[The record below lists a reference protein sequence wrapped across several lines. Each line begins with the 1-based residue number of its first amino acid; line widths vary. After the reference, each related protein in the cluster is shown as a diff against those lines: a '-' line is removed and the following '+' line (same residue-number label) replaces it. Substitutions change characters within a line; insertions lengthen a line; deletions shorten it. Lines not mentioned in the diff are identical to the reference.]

1 MIELWFAIF
10 NGWSGQILFDRWA
23 ITCYNVLF
31 TFWPPIVIG
40 WFERPCEP
48 HKLLNK
54 LWDQRTARVRRS
66 LVEPIRPPLVL
77 SIVTVRRSLTQ
88 PQLYQNTQLSLKF
101 NGKVFWKMF
110 INSIFHSFM
119 LFFLT
124 FLCYTDMDW
133 GNGFTGF
140 ASEILSPNGQ
150 IGGYLYI
157 GKKLYSYKWMELS
170 RVFYF

>member
-1 MIELWFAIF
+1 MDGPVKFFSIDGQSRVTMFFSLSGRRLLLVGSNDHVNLINYSISQGIHELC
-10 NGWSGQILFDRWA
+10 WSGQRSRFMIWQPLA
-23 ITCYNVLF
+23 
-31 TFWPPIVIG
+31 
-40 WFERPCEP
+40 
-48 HKLLNK
+48 
-54 LWDQRTARVRRS
+54 VREVWVPGS
-66 LVEPIRPPLVL
+66 LIK
-77 SIVTVRRSLTQ
+77 
-88 PQLYQNTQLSLKF
+88 PQLYRNTQLSLKF

-157 GKKLYSYKWMELS
+157 GKFVITYES
-170 RVFYF
+170 

>member
-1 MIELWFAIF
+1 MQSSTDGQVKFFSIDGQSRVTMFFSLSGRRLLLVGSKDHVNLINYSISQGIHELY
-10 NGWSGQILFDRWA
+10 WA
-23 ITCYNVLF
+23 GSPRPFIRQTH
-31 TFWPPIVIG
+31 IG
-40 WFERPCEP
+40 SVPGSF
-48 HKLLNK
+48 
-54 LWDQRTARVRRS
+54 
-66 LVEPIRPPLVL
+66 I
-77 SIVTVRRSLTQ
+77 Q

-157 GKKLYSYKWMELS
+157 GKSLS
-170 RVFYF
+170 F